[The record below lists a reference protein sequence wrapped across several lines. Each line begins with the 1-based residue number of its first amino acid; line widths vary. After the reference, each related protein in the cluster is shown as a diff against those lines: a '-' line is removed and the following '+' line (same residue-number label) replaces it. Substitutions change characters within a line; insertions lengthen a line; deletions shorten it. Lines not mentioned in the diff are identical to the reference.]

1 MRPNRSRSMN
11 LTIPTTTFPQ
21 SLITP
26 RGSGHAII
34 DIDLD
39 GVCADYITAMRA
51 ICAKEFN
58 IPEDSIPEPDTYN
71 LADAKGWPIRDS
83 KTFLQIHTK
92 AVADHLYRKIPI
104 FPGTKEAFNYLS
116 DSGFHIRIATH
127 RLISS
132 GLHQIVVSDTA
143 AWLEEHHLPYM
154 SLCFVG
160 PKDTLDANL
169 HIEDSPSVASDL
181 VRAHQQ
187 TVLMDRTYNR
197 SITGVPRVH
206 SWDEL
211 TRAIELHLNEA
222 RTASLT

>member
-1 MRPNRSRSMN
+1 MN
-11 LTIPTTTFPQ
+11 LNIPTITFPQ
-21 SLITP
+21 SLTAP

-39 GVCADYITAMRA
+39 GVCADYTTAMRT

-58 IPEDSIPEPDTYN
+58 ISEESIPEPNTYN
-71 LADAKGWPIRDS
+71 LVSATGWPIRDR
-83 KTFLQIHTK
+83 KTFLRIHTK

-169 HIEDSPSVASDL
+169 HIEDSPSVASNL
-181 VRAHQQ
+181 VRANQQ

-197 SITGVPRVH
+197 FITGVPRVH

-211 TRAIELHLNEA
+211 TRAIELHLTEA
-222 RTASLT
+222 RTMSPT

>member
-1 MRPNRSRSMN
+1 MN
-11 LTIPTTTFPQ
+11 LNIPTITFPQ
-21 SLITP
+21 SLTAP

-39 GVCADYITAMRA
+39 GVCADYTTAMRT

-58 IPEDSIPEPDTYN
+58 ISEESIPEPNTYN
-71 LADAKGWPIRDS
+71 LVSATGWPIRDR
-83 KTFLQIHTK
+83 KTFLRIHTK

-169 HIEDSPSVASDL
+169 HIEDSPSVAINL
-181 VRAHQQ
+181 VRANQQ

-211 TRAIELHLNEA
+211 TRAIELHLTEA
-222 RTASLT
+222 RTMSPT

>member
-1 MRPNRSRSMN
+1 MN
-11 LTIPTTTFPQ
+11 LNIPTITFPQ
-21 SLITP
+21 SLTAP

-39 GVCADYITAMRA
+39 GVCADYTTAMRT

-58 IPEDSIPEPDTYN
+58 ISEESIPEPNTYN
-71 LADAKGWPIRDS
+71 LVSATGWPIRDR
-83 KTFLQIHTK
+83 KTFLRIHTK

-154 SLCFVG
+154 SLCSVG

-169 HIEDSPSVASDL
+169 HIEDSPSVASNL
-181 VRAHQQ
+181 VRANQQ

-211 TRAIELHLNEA
+211 TRAIELHLTEA
-222 RTASLT
+222 RTMSPT

>member
-1 MRPNRSRSMN
+1 MN
-11 LTIPTTTFPQ
+11 LNIPTITFPQ
-21 SLITP
+21 SLTAP

-39 GVCADYITAMRA
+39 GVCADYTTAMRA

-58 IPEDSIPEPDTYN
+58 ISEESIPEPNTYN
-71 LADAKGWPIRDS
+71 LVSATGWPIRDR
-83 KTFLQIHTK
+83 KTFLRIHTK

-169 HIEDSPSVASDL
+169 HIEDSPSVASNL
-181 VRAHQQ
+181 VRANQQ

-211 TRAIELHLNEA
+211 TRAIELHLTEA
-222 RTASLT
+222 RTMSPT

>member
-1 MRPNRSRSMN
+1 MN
-11 LTIPTTTFPQ
+11 LNIPTITFPQ
-21 SLITP
+21 SLTAP

-39 GVCADYITAMRA
+39 GVCADYTTAMRT

-58 IPEDSIPEPDTYN
+58 ISEESIPEPNTYN
-71 LADAKGWPIRDS
+71 LVSATGWPIRDR
-83 KTFLQIHTK
+83 KTFLRIHTK

-169 HIEDSPSVASDL
+169 HIEDSPSVASNL
-181 VRAHQQ
+181 VRANQQ

-211 TRAIELHLNEA
+211 TRAIELHLTEA
-222 RTASLT
+222 RTMSST

>member
-1 MRPNRSRSMN
+1 MN
-11 LTIPTTTFPQ
+11 LNIPTITFPQ
-21 SLITP
+21 SLTAP

-39 GVCADYITAMRA
+39 GVCADYTTAMRT

-58 IPEDSIPEPDTYN
+58 ISEESIPEPNTYN
-71 LADAKGWPIRDS
+71 LVSATGWPIRDR
-83 KTFLQIHTK
+83 KTFLRIHTK

-132 GLHQIVVSDTA
+132 GLQQIVVSDTA

-169 HIEDSPSVASDL
+169 HIEDSPSVASNL
-181 VRAHQQ
+181 VRANQQ

-211 TRAIELHLNEA
+211 TRAIELHLTEA
-222 RTASLT
+222 RTMSPT

>member
-1 MRPNRSRSMN
+1 MN
-11 LTIPTTTFPQ
+11 LNIPTITFPQ
-21 SLITP
+21 SLTAP

-39 GVCADYITAMRA
+39 GVCADYTTAMRT

-58 IPEDSIPEPDTYN
+58 ISEEPIPEPNTYN
-71 LADAKGWPIRDS
+71 LVSATGWPIRDR
-83 KTFLQIHTK
+83 KTFLRIHTK

-169 HIEDSPSVASDL
+169 HIEDSPSVASNL
-181 VRAHQQ
+181 VRANQQ

-211 TRAIELHLNEA
+211 TRAIELHLTEA
-222 RTASLT
+222 RTMSPT

>member
-1 MRPNRSRSMN
+1 MN
-11 LTIPTTTFPQ
+11 LNIPTITFPQ
-21 SLITP
+21 SLTAP

-39 GVCADYITAMRA
+39 GVCADYTTAMRT

-58 IPEDSIPEPDTYN
+58 ISEESIPEPNTYN
-71 LADAKGWPIRDS
+71 LVSATGWPIRDR
-83 KTFLQIHTK
+83 KTFLRIHTK

-169 HIEDSPSVASDL
+169 HIEDSPSVASNL
-181 VRAHQQ
+181 VRANQQ

-211 TRAIELHLNEA
+211 TRAIGLHLTEA
-222 RTASLT
+222 RTVSPT

>member
-1 MRPNRSRSMN
+1 MS
-11 LTIPTTTFPQ
+11 TPTTMTFPRP
-21 SLITP
+21 LTAP

-39 GVCADYITAMRA
+39 GVCADYITAMRT

-58 IPEDSIPEPDTYN
+58 TPEESIPEPDTYN
-71 LADAKGWPIRDS
+71 LASAAGWPIRDS

-104 FPGTKEAFNYLS
+104 LPGTKEALNYLS

-132 GLHQIVVSDTA
+132 GLHQIIVSDTA

-181 VRAHQQ
+181 VRANQQ
-187 TVLMDRTYNR
+187 TVLMDRAYNR
-197 SITGVPRVH
+197 SVTGVLRTH

-211 TRAIELHLNEA
+211 TRAIELHLNE
-222 RTASLT
+222 TGTTSLT

>member
-1 MRPNRSRSMN
+1 MN
-11 LTIPTTTFPQ
+11 LNIPTITFPQ
-21 SLITP
+21 SLTAP

-39 GVCADYITAMRA
+39 GVCADYTTAMRT

-58 IPEDSIPEPDTYN
+58 ISEESIPEPNTYN
-71 LADAKGWPIRDS
+71 LVSATGWPIRDR
-83 KTFLQIHTK
+83 KTFLRIHTK

-169 HIEDSPSVASDL
+169 HIEDSPSVASNL
-181 VRAHQQ
+181 VRANQQ

-211 TRAIELHLNEA
+211 TRASELHLTEA
-222 RTASLT
+222 RTMSPT

>member
-1 MRPNRSRSMN
+1 MN
-11 LTIPTTTFPQ
+11 LNIPTITFPQ
-21 SLITP
+21 SLTAP

-39 GVCADYITAMRA
+39 GVCADYTTAMRT

-58 IPEDSIPEPDTYN
+58 ISEESIPEPNTYN
-71 LADAKGWPIRDS
+71 LVSATGWPIRDR
-83 KTFLQIHTK
+83 KTFLRIDTK

-169 HIEDSPSVASDL
+169 HIEDSPSVASNL
-181 VRAHQQ
+181 VRANQQ

-211 TRAIELHLNEA
+211 TRAIELHLTEA
-222 RTASLT
+222 RTMSPT

>member
-1 MRPNRSRSMN
+1 MN
-11 LTIPTTTFPQ
+11 LNIPTITFPQ
-21 SLITP
+21 SLTAP

-39 GVCADYITAMRA
+39 GVCADYTTAMRT

-58 IPEDSIPEPDTYN
+58 ISEESIPEPNTYN
-71 LADAKGWPIRDS
+71 LVSATGWPIRDR
-83 KTFLQIHTK
+83 KTFLRIHTK

-132 GLHQIVVSDTA
+132 GLHQIVVSDTVV
-143 AWLEEHHLPYM
+143 WLEEHHLPYM

-169 HIEDSPSVASDL
+169 HIEDSPSVASNL
-181 VRAHQQ
+181 VRANQQ

-211 TRAIELHLNEA
+211 TRAIELHLTEA
-222 RTASLT
+222 RTMSPT

>member
-1 MRPNRSRSMN
+1 MN
-11 LTIPTTTFPQ
+11 LNIPTITFPQ
-21 SLITP
+21 SLTAP

-39 GVCADYITAMRA
+39 GVCADYTTAMRT

-58 IPEDSIPEPDTYN
+58 ISEESIPEPNTYN
-71 LADAKGWPIRDS
+71 LVSATGWPIRDR
-83 KTFLQIHTK
+83 KTFLRIHTK

-116 DSGFHIRIATH
+116 ASGSHIRIATH

-169 HIEDSPSVASDL
+169 HIEDSPSVASNL
-181 VRAHQQ
+181 VRANQQ

-211 TRAIELHLNEA
+211 TRAIELHLTEA
-222 RTASLT
+222 RTMSPT

>member
-1 MRPNRSRSMN
+1 MN
-11 LTIPTTTFPQ
+11 LNIPTITFPQ
-21 SLITP
+21 SLTAP

-39 GVCADYITAMRA
+39 GVCADYTMAMRT

-58 IPEDSIPEPDTYN
+58 ISEESIPEPNTYN
-71 LADAKGWPIRDS
+71 LVSATGWPIRDR
-83 KTFLQIHTK
+83 KTFLRIHTK

-132 GLHQIVVSDTA
+132 GLHQIVVSDAA

-169 HIEDSPSVASDL
+169 HIEDSPSVASNL
-181 VRAHQQ
+181 VRANQQ

-211 TRAIELHLNEA
+211 TRAIELHLTEA
-222 RTASLT
+222 RTMSPT

>member
-1 MRPNRSRSMN
+1 MN
-11 LTIPTTTFPQ
+11 LNIPTITFPQ
-21 SLITP
+21 SLTAP

-39 GVCADYITAMRA
+39 GVCADYTTAMRT

-58 IPEDSIPEPDTYN
+58 ISEESIPEPNTYN
-71 LADAKGWPIRDS
+71 LVSATGWPIRDR
-83 KTFLQIHTK
+83 KTFLRIHTK

-169 HIEDSPSVASDL
+169 HIEDSPSVASNL
-181 VRAHQQ
+181 VRANQQ

-211 TRAIELHLNEA
+211 TRAIELHLTEA
-222 RTASLT
+222 RTMSPT

>member
-1 MRPNRSRSMN
+1 MN
-11 LTIPTTTFPQ
+11 LNIPTITFPQ
-21 SLITP
+21 SLTAP

-39 GVCADYITAMRA
+39 GVCADYTTAMRT

-58 IPEDSIPEPDTYN
+58 ISEESIPEPNTYN
-71 LADAKGWPIRDS
+71 LVSATGWPIRDR
-83 KTFLQIHTK
+83 KTFLRIHTK

-132 GLHQIVVSDTA
+132 GLHQIVVSDTVV
-143 AWLEEHHLPYM
+143 WLEEHHLPYM

-169 HIEDSPSVASDL
+169 HIEDSPSVASNL
-181 VRAHQQ
+181 VRANQQ

-197 SITGVPRVH
+197 SITGVLRVH

-211 TRAIELHLNEA
+211 TRAIELHLTEA
-222 RTASLT
+222 RTMSPT

>member
-1 MRPNRSRSMN
+1 MN
-11 LTIPTTTFPQ
+11 LNIPTITFPQ
-21 SLITP
+21 SLTAP

-39 GVCADYITAMRA
+39 GVCADYTTAMRT

-58 IPEDSIPEPDTYN
+58 ISEESIPEPNTYN
-71 LADAKGWPIRDS
+71 LVSATGWPIRDR
-83 KTFLQIHTK
+83 KTFLRIHTK

-104 FPGTKEAFNYLS
+104 FPGTKEAFHYLS

-169 HIEDSPSVASDL
+169 HIEDSPSVASNL
-181 VRAHQQ
+181 VRANQQ

-211 TRAIELHLNEA
+211 TRAIELHLTEA
-222 RTASLT
+222 RTMSPT

>member
-1 MRPNRSRSMN
+1 MN
-11 LTIPTTTFPQ
+11 LNIPTITFPQ
-21 SLITP
+21 SLTAP

-39 GVCADYITAMRA
+39 GVCADYTTAMRT

-58 IPEDSIPEPDTYN
+58 ISEESIPESNTYN
-71 LADAKGWPIRDS
+71 LVSATGWPIRDR
-83 KTFLQIHTK
+83 KTFLRIHTK

-169 HIEDSPSVASDL
+169 HIEDSPSVASNL
-181 VRAHQQ
+181 VRANQQ

-211 TRAIELHLNEA
+211 TRAIELHLTEA
-222 RTASLT
+222 RTMSPT